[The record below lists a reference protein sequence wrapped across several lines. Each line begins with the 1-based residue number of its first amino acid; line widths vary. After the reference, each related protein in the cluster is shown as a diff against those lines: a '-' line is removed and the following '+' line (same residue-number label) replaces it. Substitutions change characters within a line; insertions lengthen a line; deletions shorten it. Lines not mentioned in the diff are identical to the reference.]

1 MFGLEFV
8 LNKILALLLSGL
20 AQLLPSPSRPTL
32 SRAGH
37 TRRPLPCFRTA
48 SNTARSAPVSVAPA
62 QLPDVGPRSPPLHVA
77 LNWTPPPPS
86 SVRCCPHRTPSHFP
100 FSFGQKPP
108 MPSVS
113 LFRSAAVFGTET
125 RRHPF
130 LPSPQSSC
138 FGLKRRSAASISLLG
153 ELRIHAF
160 SSELARP

>member
-48 SNTARSAPVSVAPA
+48 PNTARSAPVSVAPA

-77 LNWTPPPPS
+77 LNWTPLLLPPRGAARIGPLPISLFLSVKSRRCPPS
-86 SVRCCPHRTPSHFP
+86 LSSFPRPCSAPKLADTPSSPLRKAHA
-100 FSFGQKPP
+100 
-108 MPSVS
+108 SV
-113 LFRSAAVFGTET
+113 
-125 RRHPF
+125 
-130 LPSPQSSC
+130 
-138 FGLKRRSAASISLLG
+138 
-153 ELRIHAF
+153 
-160 SSELARP
+160 